1 MKMFS
6 RVERHYIIIY
16 YIEIDTYEVKHLPSS
31 TMYNVWRVNPR
42 LGYGYLQQGRMV
54 AVRSV
59 WDGKKVGNPLI
70 KVYIY
75 PYHKLLS
82 TI

>member
-31 TMYNVWRVNPR
+31 TMSNV
-42 LGYGYLQQGRMV
+42 
-54 AVRSV
+54 
-59 WDGKKVGNPLI
+59 
-70 KVYIY
+70 
-75 PYHKLLS
+75 
-82 TI
+82 